1 MKYKIYQVD
10 SFSNSIFAGNPAC
23 VVPLS
28 KWLSDSMLLNIAK
41 ENAVAETAFF
51 IDHGDYIHLRWFT
64 PDLEIDLCDN
74 EEEAKS
80 KAALLTQQS
89 KKFPVYFF
97 KSDTSGEKTFE
108 EFYTINEILD
118 LEKFKNLGVIKNS
131 IKRDLTEIDSIF
143 DNLKN
148 IFLSDK
154 VSKSVIVD
162 ALIKYLP
169 NFEHIETG
177 KHLDQKM

>member
-1 MKYKIYQVD
+1 MIYVIRKKKQK
-10 SFSNSIFAGNPAC
+10 C
-23 VVPLS
+23 
-28 KWLSDSMLLNIAK
+28 
-41 ENAVAETAFF
+41 
-51 IDHGDYIHLRWFT
+51 
-64 PDLEIDLCDN
+64 
-74 EEEAKS
+74 
-80 KAALLTQQS
+80 KAALLTHKS

-97 KSDTSGEKTFE
+97 GSDTSGEKTFE
-108 EFYTINEILD
+108 EFYTNDEILD